1 MEDISIRAQEEL
13 TCRLLID
20 YARAFHSDPQN
31 RRAYESW
38 LAARKKHEA
47 KGCGSGER
55 IRSSS
60 KHPG

>member
-20 YARAFHSDPQN
+20 HARAFYSDPQN

-38 LAARKKHEA
+38 LAARIKHEA
-47 KGCGSGER
+47 RGCGSDEL
-55 IRSSS
+55 IRLGP
-60 KHPG
+60 KRPG